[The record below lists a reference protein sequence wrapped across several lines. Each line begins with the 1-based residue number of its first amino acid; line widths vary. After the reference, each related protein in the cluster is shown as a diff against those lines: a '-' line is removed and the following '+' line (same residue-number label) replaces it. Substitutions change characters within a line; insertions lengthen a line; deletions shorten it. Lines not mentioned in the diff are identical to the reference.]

1 MAKIKDVAQKAGVGV
16 ATVSRMLNESG
27 YVSDTAKEKIR
38 QAMVELNYTPNEL
51 ARNLYHKKT
60 GIIAIV
66 VPTIS
71 HPFYAEYIYY
81 AEMELHRRGFKTMIC
96 SAAAEGNEEQEYLD
110 MLNRHIVDGVISGT
124 HTLDV
129 LEYQKIQKPIVSL
142 DRYLGENIPV
152 VAVDHTKGGQLAAN
166 KLLESGC
173 RKVLHFRGETSVEA
187 PYHDR
192 HTEFSRIMRENGAQV
207 VDYELGWNC
216 FDVDYYQKVV
226 DDVFASGW
234 DYDGV
239 FGVDQLANICMNEL
253 LKRGIRIPEEV
264 KLVGYDGTYIS
275 KLSRIKMTTI
285 TQPIHDLARES
296 VRLIL
301 ARMSGVEM
309 QNEQVLLDVS
319 ITEGETTLSSKHTKS
334 E

>member
-27 YVSDTAKEKIR
+27 YVSDAAKEKIR
-38 QAMVELNYTPNEL
+38 LAMEELNYTPNEL

-96 SAAAEGNEEQEYLD
+96 NASVAGNEELEYLD

-124 HTLDV
+124 HTMDIE
-129 LEYQKIQKPIVSL
+129 EYQKIKKPIVSL
-142 DRYLGENIPV
+142 DRYLGEDIPV
-152 VAVDHTKGGQLAAN
+152 VAVDHVKGGRLAAEN
-166 KLLESGC
+166 LIHSGC
-173 RKVLHFRGETSVEA
+173 KKVLQFRGETSVDA

-192 HTEFSRIMRENGAQV
+192 HMEFSRVMQENGVQV
-207 VDYELGWNC
+207 IDYELGWNC
-216 FDVDYYQKVV
+216 FDVEYYQKVV
-226 DDVFASGW
+226 DDVFACGW
-234 DYDGV
+234 DFDGI

-253 LKRGIRIPEEV
+253 LKRQKRIPEDV
-264 KLVGYDGTYIS
+264 KIVGYDGTYIS
-275 KLSRIKMTTI
+275 KLSRIKMTTVV
-285 TQPIHDLARES
+285 QPINELAKES

-301 ARMSGVEM
+301 ARMEGVEM
-309 QNEQVLLDVS
+309 KNEQILLDV
-319 ITEGETTLSSKHTKS
+319 ELEQGETSYSSKSIKV
-334 E
+334 

>member
-16 ATVSRMLNESG
+16 ATVSRMLNDSG
-27 YVSDTAKEKIR
+27 YVSDAAKEKIR
-38 QAMVELNYTPNEL
+38 LAMQELNYTPNEL

-66 VPTIS
+66 IPTIA
-71 HPFYAEYIYY
+71 HPFYSEYINF
-81 AEMELHRRGFKTMIC
+81 AEMEIHRRGFKTMIC
-96 SAAAEGNEEQEYLD
+96 NASAEGDEELEYLD

-124 HTLDV
+124 HSLDIA
-129 LEYQKIQKPIVSL
+129 EYQKINKPIVSM
-142 DRYLGENIPV
+142 DRYLGEDIPV
-152 VAVDHTKGGQLAAN
+152 VAVDHAKGGRLAAEN
-166 KLLESGC
+166 LLASGC

-192 HTEFSRIMRENGAQV
+192 HTEFSRVMQEGGAEV

-216 FDVDYYQKVV
+216 FDVEYYQKVV

-239 FGVDQLANICMNEL
+239 FGVDLLANICLNEL
-253 LKRGIRIPEEV
+253 QKRQKRIPEDV
-264 KLVGYDGTYIS
+264 KIVGYDGTYIS
-275 KLSRIKMTTI
+275 RLSRIKTT
-285 TQPIHDLARES
+285 TVVQPINELAKES

-301 ARMSGVEM
+301 ARMEGVEM
-309 QNEQVLLDVS
+309 KNEQVLLDV
-319 ITEGETTLSSKHTKS
+319 ELEQGETTFSSESIKA
-334 E
+334 